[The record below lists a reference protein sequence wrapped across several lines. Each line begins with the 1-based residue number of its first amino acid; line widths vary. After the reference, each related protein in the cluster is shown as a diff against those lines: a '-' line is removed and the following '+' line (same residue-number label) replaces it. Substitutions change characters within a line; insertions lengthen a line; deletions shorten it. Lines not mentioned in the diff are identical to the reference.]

1 MGNTFDPNGRGWT
14 DRKLLIGGLVVLAV
28 VGAITTGLLAKSK
41 GYLDDRVTVTAQM
54 MNVGDG
60 LPERADVK
68 FRGVLVG
75 AVTSVD
81 PGEGGRPNVVHIDL
95 QPAAAQKIP
104 STVTARVVPSNV
116 FAVSSIQLI
125 DRGAA
130 SPLTPGSVVAEDT
143 EFPTALFQTTI
154 NRVRD
159 LSAATERH
167 RGDPPVGVLE
177 LIAGATNGRGD
188 SLLATGARLQR
199 ILTQMNDVMAGGPD
213 DPSTMSAV
221 SAMSRALNTATPDLL
236 DSLDKALVPM
246 HTIAEKQS
254 QIREL
259 LSGGLDTA
267 GRASTAMDNQMD
279 RLIGITTHLE
289 PVVGVF
295 AQNSDKLLPIATR
308 LTRLTDKGYEEAW
321 NPQRQTF
328 NANIIVSFTPL
339 WNYVRADCPRYGQLA
354 GPSCTTAPEVRQ
366 KFDIPQV
373 LLPGSYKPPPD
384 LTPPPGLPLPP
395 VDASAALSP
404 GSGPDNGG
412 APAAPDAGQDP
423 SAPQP
428 PQGVPGAAPASYGG
442 NVGPVGSPGERQ
454 QLSAILGQ
462 PPTSAQQVLLG
473 PLARGS
479 AVTVTESPAPAGGS

>member
-1 MGNTFDPNGRGWT
+1 MGNTFDPNGRGWS
-14 DRKLLIGGLVVLAV
+14 DRKLLIGGLLVFAL
-28 VGAITTGLLAKSK
+28 VGVITTGLLAKSK

-81 PGEGGRPNVVHIDL
+81 PGEGGRPNVVRIDL
-95 QPAAAQKIP
+95 KPLAAQKIP
-104 STVTARVVPSNV
+104 RTVTARVVPSNV

-125 DRGAA
+125 DRGSAP
-130 SPLTPGSVVAEDT
+130 PLETGAVVAEDT

-154 NRVRD
+154 NRVRG
-159 LSAATERH
+159 LLAATERH

-188 SLLATGARLQR
+188 RLLATGARLQR
-199 ILTQMNDVMAGGPD
+199 ILTQMNDVLADSPD

-221 SAMSRALNTATPDLL
+221 SAMSRALDTATPDLL
-236 DSLDKALVPM
+236 DSLDNALVPM
-246 HTIAEKQS
+246 RTLAEKHS
-254 QIREL
+254 QLKQL
-259 LSGGLDTA
+259 LTAGLDTA
-267 GRASTAMDNQMD
+267 GRASAALDNQMD

-308 LTRLTDKGYEEAW
+308 LTRLTDKGYQEAW
-321 NPQRQTF
+321 NPKRQTF

-339 WNYVRADCPRYGQLA
+339 WNYVRADCPRYGQLE

-373 LLPGSYKPPPD
+373 LLPGSYQPPPD
-384 LTPPPGLPLPP
+384 LAPPPGLPLLADPAEP
-395 VDASAALSP
+395 NVDQSA
-404 GSGPDNGG
+404 
-412 APAAPDAGQDP
+412 
-423 SAPQP
+423 
-428 PQGVPGAAPASYGG
+428 VPGAAPASFGG
-442 NVGPVGSPGERQ
+442 NVGPVGSAGERQ
-454 QLSAILGQ
+454 QLSAILGE
-462 PPTSAQQVLLG
+462 PPTPAQQLLLG
-473 PLARGS
+473 PVARGS
-479 AVTVTESPAPAGGS
+479 AVTVIESPAPGGGS